1 MPYGTLYFN
10 DVQAAVKGSKLQKNY
25 MQMTQFNIYVEASRT
40 LQSALNQFSIWCK
53 VGVPK
58 LEAFKRSVQY
68 TCTWALQWKN
78 LPSEYR
84 NINSF
89 ASFKSKQKFNMLNG
103 I

>member
-1 MPYGTLYFN
+1 MPYGTLHFN

-25 MQMTQFNIYVEASRT
+25 VQMTQFNIYVEASRI
-40 LQSALNQFSIWCK
+40 LQSSLNQFSIWCK

-58 LEAFKRSVQY
+58 LGAFKRSVQY
-68 TCTWALQWKN
+68 TGALQWNN